1 VWLREVL
8 ASRDDRED
16 NRLGRLMVEVCG
28 NRWGSPASALLA
40 EGTLFELIKRDMLF
54 VFTAVMARHG
64 GPSCPTCPHGMI
76 V

>member
-28 NRWGSPASALLA
+28 NGWGSPAAALLA
-40 EGTLFELIKRDMLF
+40 EGTLFELIERDVLF
-54 VFTAVMARHG
+54 VLTAVMARNEG
-64 GPSCPTCPHGMI
+64 LPCPHCMI